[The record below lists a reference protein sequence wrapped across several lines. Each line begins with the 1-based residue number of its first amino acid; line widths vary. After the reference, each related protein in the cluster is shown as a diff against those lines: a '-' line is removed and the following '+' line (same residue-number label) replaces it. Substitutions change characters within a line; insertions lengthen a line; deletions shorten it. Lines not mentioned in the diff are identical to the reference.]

1 MSRKELNR
9 AYIALALVSFFW
21 GTTFIASKIGAQH
34 MPGLFLSAV
43 RQFSSGLLMVSFF
56 LIKGYKLPDW
66 KALKQITIQGI
77 FLLSLANGLLTWA
90 LEYINSGFAAI
101 ISATV
106 PLFVTLFSVWLLRNA
121 KLTVWMIAG
130 LAIGFAGIV
139 IIFYDYL
146 NQLQGKSVAFGIVL
160 AFMSVLAWTF
170 GTVYTSKLKPAT
182 DILFSVGLQ
191 MLIAGTITMIFCFA
205 TGKYINISE
214 AGADA
219 LYALLYLIFFGSLLA
234 YSAYVF
240 AISKLPP
247 SFVSIYAYINPIV
260 AVFFGWLLLHEKVNS
275 GMLLG
280 CLITLGGVY
289 MVNREYK
296 KQRA

>member
-9 AYIALALVSFFW
+9 AYIALGLVSFFW
-21 GTTFIASKIGAQH
+21 GTTFIASRIGAQH
-34 MPGLFLSAV
+34 MPGLFLSAI
-43 RQFSSGLLMVSFF
+43 RQFSSGFLMVSFF
-56 LIKGYKLPDW
+56 LLKGYKLPDW
-66 KALKQITIQGI
+66 KSLKQITIQGI

-106 PLFVTLFSVWLLRNA
+106 PLFVTLFSMWLLRNA
-121 KLTVWMIAG
+121 KLTFWMIAG
-130 LAIGFAGIV
+130 LVIGFAGIV
-139 IIFYDYL
+139 LIFYDYL

-160 AFMSVLAWTF
+160 AFLSVLAWTF
-170 GTVYTSKLKPAT
+170 GTVYTSRLKPAT

-191 MLIAGTITMIFCFA
+191 MLIAGIITMIFCFA
-205 TGKYINISE
+205 TGKYTDLSE
-214 AGADA
+214 IGSAAWMA
-219 LYALLYLIFFGSLLA
+219 LIYLIFFGSLLA

-240 AISKLPP
+240 AISKLPAA
-247 SFVSIYAYINPIV
+247 FVSIYAYINPIV
-260 AVFFGWLLLHEKVNS
+260 AVFFGWLLLHESVNS

-280 CLITLGGVY
+280 SLVTLGGVY

>member
-9 AYIALALVSFFW
+9 AYIALAIVCFFW

-43 RQFSSGLLMVSFF
+43 RQFSSGFLMVSFF

-66 KALKQITIQGI
+66 KTLKHITIQGI
-77 FLLSLANGLLTWA
+77 FLLTLANGLLTWA

-106 PLFVTLFSVWLLRNA
+106 PLFITLFSVLLLQNA
-121 KLTVWMIAG
+121 KLTKWMITG

-139 IIFYDYL
+139 LIFYDYL
-146 NQLQGKSVAFGIVL
+146 HQLQGKSFAFGITL
-160 AFMSVLAWTF
+160 AFLSVLAWTF
-170 GTVYTSKLKPAT
+170 GTVYSSRQKPPV

-191 MLIAGTITMIFCFA
+191 MLIAGTVTLIVCFV
-205 TGKYINISE
+205 TGKYINIAD
-214 AGADA
+214 AGAA
-219 LYALLYLIFFGSLLA
+219 SWYALIYLIVFGSVLA

-240 AISKLPP
+240 AISKLSPA
-247 SFVSIYAYINPIV
+247 FVSIYAYINPIV
-260 AVFFGWLLLHEKVNS
+260 AVFFGWLLLHEKLNA

-280 CLITLGGVY
+280 SIVTLGGVY
-289 MVNREYK
+289 LVNREFK
-296 KQRA
+296 KQKA

>member
-9 AYIALALVSFFW
+9 AYIALGLVSFFW
-21 GTTFIASKIGAQH
+21 GTTFIAARIGAQY

-43 RQFSSGLLMVSFF
+43 RQFSSGFLMVSFF
-56 LIKGYKLPDW
+56 LLKGYKLPDW
-66 KALKQITIQGI
+66 KSLKHITIQGI

-90 LEYINSGFAAI
+90 MEYINSGFAAI

-121 KLTVWMIAG
+121 RLTLWMIAG
-130 LAIGFAGIV
+130 VIIGFAGVV

-146 NQLQGKSVAFGIVL
+146 HLLEGKSVAFGIVL
-160 AFMSVLAWTF
+160 AFLGVLAWTF
-170 GTVYTSKLKPAT
+170 GTVYTSKQKPT
-182 DILFSVGLQ
+182 VDILYGVGLQ
-191 MLIAGTITMIFCFA
+191 MLIAGTITLIFCFA
-205 TGKYINISE
+205 SGKYINISE
-214 AGADA
+214 AGNKAW
-219 LYALLYLIFFGSLLA
+219 YALLYLIFFGSVLA

-247 SFVSIYAYINPIV
+247 AFVSVYAYINPIV

-280 CLITLGGVY
+280 SIVTLGGVF

-296 KQRA
+296 KQRV

>member
-9 AYIALALVSFFW
+9 AYIALGLVSFFW
-21 GTTFIASKIGAQH
+21 GTTFIAARIGAQY

-56 LIKGYKLPDW
+56 LLKGYKLPDW
-66 KALKQITIQGI
+66 KSLKQITIQGI

-90 LEYINSGFAAI
+90 MEYINSGFASI

-121 KLTVWMIAG
+121 KLTVWMLVG
-130 LAIGFAGIV
+130 MVIGFAGVV

-146 NQLQGKSVAFGIVL
+146 HQLEGKSVAFGIVL
-160 AFMSVLAWTF
+160 SFLGVLAWTC
-170 GTVYTSKLKPAT
+170 GTVYASKQKPAV

-191 MLIAGTITMIFCFA
+191 MLIAGTITLISCFA

-214 AGADA
+214 AGYKAW
-219 LYALLYLIFFGSLLA
+219 YALLYLIFFGSVLA

-247 SFVSIYAYINPIV
+247 AFVSIYAYINPIV
-260 AVFFGWLLLHEKVNS
+260 AVFFGWLLLHEEVNS

-280 CLITLGGVY
+280 SIVTLGGVF

-296 KQRA
+296 KQRG

>member
-9 AYIALALVSFFW
+9 AYIALGLVSFFW
-21 GTTFIASKIGAQH
+21 GTTFIASRVGAQH

-66 KALKQITIQGI
+66 RTLKHITIQGI
-77 FLLSLANGLLTWA
+77 FLLTLANGLLTWA

-106 PLFVTLFSVWLLRNA
+106 PLFITLFSVMLLHNA
-121 KLTVWMIAG
+121 RLTKWMIVG
-130 LAIGFAGIV
+130 LVIGFTGIV
-139 IIFYDYL
+139 LIFYDYL
-146 NQLQGKSVAFGIVL
+146 HQIQGKSFAFGITL
-160 AFMSVLAWTF
+160 AFLSVLAWTF
-170 GTVYTSKLKPAT
+170 GTVYSSRQKPPV

-191 MLIAGTITMIFCFA
+191 MLIAGTITLIVCFA
-205 TGKYINISE
+205 TGKYINI
-214 AGADA
+214 ADA
-219 LYALLYLIFFGSLLA
+219 GNASLYALIYLIVFGSVVA

-240 AISKLPP
+240 AISKLSPG
-247 SFVSIYAYINPIV
+247 FVSIYAYINPIV
-260 AVFFGWLLLHEKVNS
+260 AVFFGWLLLHENLNS

-280 CLITLGGVY
+280 SIVTLGGVY
-289 MVNREYK
+289 LVNREYK
-296 KQRA
+296 KQRV

>member
-9 AYIALALVSFFW
+9 AYIALGLVSFFW
-21 GTTFIASKIGAQH
+21 GTTFIAARIGAQY

-56 LIKGYKLPDW
+56 LLKGYKLPDW
-66 KALKQITIQGI
+66 KSLKQITIQGI

-90 LEYINSGFAAI
+90 MEYINSGFASI

-121 KLTVWMIAG
+121 KLTVWMLVG
-130 LAIGFAGIV
+130 MVIGFAGVV

-146 NQLQGKSVAFGIVL
+146 HQLEGKSVAFGIVL
-160 AFMSVLAWTF
+160 SFLGVLAWTF
-170 GTVYTSKLKPAT
+170 GTVYASKQKPPV

-191 MLIAGTITMIFCFA
+191 MLIAGTITLISCFA

-214 AGADA
+214 AGNKAW
-219 LYALLYLIFFGSLLA
+219 YALLYLIFFGSVLA

-247 SFVSIYAYINPIV
+247 AFVSIYAYINPIV
-260 AVFFGWLLLHEKVNS
+260 AVFFGWLLLHEEVNS

-280 CLITLGGVY
+280 SIVTLGGVF

-296 KQRA
+296 KQRG